1 MQNYKATQRDT
12 LFVMQ
17 ELFDME
23 AHYQQLGFEDAT
35 DDLIRAIY
43 SEAAKFAENV
53 LAPINQIGDEEGCT
67 FNDGVVT
74 TPTGFKEAYAQYV
87 EGGWPS
93 MAHPVEFGGQGL
105 PYSLATS
112 MAEWFSGANHS
123 WAMYPGLSQGC
134 METLKAHGT
143 KEQQDVY
150 LTKLIEGSWTGTM
163 CLTEPHC
170 GSDLGML
177 KCKAEPNDDG
187 SYSLTGTKIFISAGE
202 HDMSDNIVH
211 IVIARLP
218 DAPAGTK
225 GISLFVVPK
234 FNVDE
239 NGNILDRNTVK
250 CGSIEHKMGIKG
262 SATCVMNFDGA
273 KGFMVGQPNRGLSCM
288 FTFMNIARIGTGME
302 GLSAT
307 EAAYQGAL
315 AYAKDR
321 LQFRSLTGKKNP
333 DGPADPIIVHP
344 DVRRMLLTQKSLA
357 EGKRALAVYCMKM
370 VDTTLYSKEED
381 AKKLADSKLALL
393 TPIVKAFLT
402 ETAQEATSYGMQVY
416 GGHGYIKEWGMEQ
429 LARDTRICTMYEGT
443 TGIQAIDLLARK
455 VMGSNGELL
464 RIFAKEIKEYCAN
477 IRGKAQFNA
486 WANAIDSHVDEWLQ
500 ITNDIGVSAQN
511 NPEELGAAAVDYL
524 MYAGY
529 VTVGYMWLQM
539 AVNAQQKLD
548 AGTSEGDFYQAKLM
562 TAKFYFDR
570 MLTRTRSLVSAI
582 HSGSD
587 NLMQMDEALFSAGK

>member
-1 MQNYKATQRDT
+1 MQNYKAPQRDT
-12 LFVMQ
+12 LFVMN
-17 ELFDME
+17 ELLGFE
-23 AHYQQLGFEDAT
+23 KHYSDLGFEDASP
-35 DDLIRAIY
+35 DMVQAIF
-43 SEAAKFAENV
+43 SEAAKFAENE
-53 LAPINQIGDEEGCT
+53 LAPLNAVGDDEGCVWD
-67 FNDGVVT
+67 DGVVT
-74 TPTGFKEAYAQYV
+74 TPTGFKQAYQQYV

-93 MAHPVEFGGQGL
+93 LAHPTEYGGQAL
-105 PYSLATS
+105 PYSLGTS
-112 MAEWFSGANHS
+112 LAEWFSGANHS

-143 KEQQDVY
+143 DEQKNTF
-150 LTKLIEGSWTGTM
+150 LPKLVEGSWTGTM

-177 KCKAEPNDDG
+177 KCKAEPNEDG

-202 HDMSDNIVH
+202 HDMSDNIIH
-211 IVIARLP
+211 IVLARLP

-225 GISLFVVPK
+225 GISLFIVPK
-234 FNVDE
+234 YNLDE
-239 NGNILDRNTVK
+239 NGEVADRNTVV

-273 KGFMVGQPNRGLSCM
+273 RGILIGEPNRGLNCM
-288 FTFMNIARIGTGME
+288 FTFMNMARIGTGTE

-307 EAAYQGAL
+307 EAAFQGAL

-321 LQFRSLTGKKNP
+321 LQFRSLTGRKNKE
-333 DGPADPIIVHP
+333 GPADPIIVHP

-357 EGKRALAVYCMKM
+357 EGNRAMAIYCMKL
-370 VDTTLYSKEED
+370 VDQALYSQQKEQQQIAE
-381 AKKLADSKLALL
+381 AKLALL

-443 TGIQAIDLLARK
+443 TGIQAIDLLGRK
-455 VMGSNGELL
+455 IMGSKGELL
-464 RIFAKEIKEYCAN
+464 AVFTQEIRDYCESL
-477 IRGKAQFNA
+477 RDKSQFNA
-486 WANAIDSHVDEWLQ
+486 WANALESHIDEWGQLTQ
-500 ITNDIGVSAQN
+500 DIGKSAAD
-511 NPEELGAAAVDYL
+511 NPDELGAAAVDYL
-524 MYAGY
+524 MYSGY
-529 VTVGYMWLQM
+529 VTVAYFWLKM
-539 AVNAQQKLD
+539 AVVAQQKLD
-548 AGTSEGDFYQAKLM
+548 EGVSDAAFYQAKLH

-582 HSGSD
+582 RTGSD
-587 NLMQMDEALFSAGK
+587 NLMAMDEELFAQY

>member
-35 DDLIRAIY
+35 DDLIKAIY
-43 SEAAKFAENV
+43 GEAAKFAENV

-74 TPTGFKEAYAQYV
+74 TPTGFKEAYHKYV

-150 LTKLIEGSWTGTM
+150 LSKLIEGSWTGTM

-239 NGNILDRNTVK
+239 NGNVADRNTVK

-273 KGFMVGQPNRGLSCM
+273 KGFMIGQPNRGLSCM

-321 LQFRSLTGKKNP
+321 LQFRSLSGKKNP

-370 VDTTLYSKEED
+370 VDTTLYSNDED

-402 ETAQEATSYGMQVY
+402 ETAQEATSYGMQIY

-455 VMGSNGELL
+455 VMGSNGALL
-464 RIFAKEIKEYCAN
+464 HVFVKEIKEYCAN
-477 IRGKAQFNA
+477 IRGKSQFNA
-486 WANAIDSHVDEWLQ
+486 WANAIDSHMDEWVQ
-500 ITNDIGVSAQN
+500 MTNDIAVSAQN

-529 VTVGYMWLQM
+529 VSVGYMWLQM

-548 AGTSEGDFYQAKLM
+548 AGTSEVDFYQAKLM